1 MTQCPQLHSI
11 PIPGSPEGNV
21 PSLGLVTDH
30 GGCGQLMPTEPHCT
44 TASRSPGKA
53 EPLRSVPSLSF
64 GTGTL
69 KGACTLCSEPI
80 HACRWHETL
89 GPPRGLLTRLF
100 TVPFLEQRR
109 FPSLRS
115 RTRTNGSPLQSL
127 PRHPMCR
134 GALGS
139 LQRLLGGCGLFTD
152 DVCAPPDG
160 GHPEGRGRLR
170 HFDSQQVTSA
180 LAGNSI

>member
-21 PSLGLVTDH
+21 PSLGLVTDP

-127 PRHPMCR
+127 PRPPCAGVPWGPCR
-134 GALGS
+134 GCSAAAACLRTMCALHLTVGI
-139 LQRLLGGCGLFTD
+139 LK
-152 DVCAPPDG
+152 
-160 GHPEGRGRLR
+160 
-170 HFDSQQVTSA
+170 
-180 LAGNSI
+180 AGVASITLTASR